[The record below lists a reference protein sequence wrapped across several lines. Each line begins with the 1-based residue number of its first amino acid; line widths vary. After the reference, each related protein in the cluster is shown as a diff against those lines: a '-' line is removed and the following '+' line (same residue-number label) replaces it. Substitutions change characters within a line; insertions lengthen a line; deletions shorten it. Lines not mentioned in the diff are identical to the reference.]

1 MFASNSCC
9 EIVFS
14 VPWKR
19 FEVALMNIPS
29 ATGSV
34 TIGFVVVICFVVTTG
49 AVAGSPEA
57 TPGAI
62 DELVPNAVCV
72 L

>member
-1 MFASNSCC
+1 
-9 EIVFS
+9 
-14 VPWKR
+14 
-19 FEVALMNIPS
+19 MNIPS